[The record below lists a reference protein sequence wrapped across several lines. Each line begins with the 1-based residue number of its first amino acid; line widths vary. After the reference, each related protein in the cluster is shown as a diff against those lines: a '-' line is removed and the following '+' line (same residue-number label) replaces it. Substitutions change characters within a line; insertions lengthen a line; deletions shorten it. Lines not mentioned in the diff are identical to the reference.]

1 MIRAAQS
8 RISLRKRRQ
17 SRSDMDRL
25 AEDSRLEL
33 FPDGVLEHQV
43 HLPPDG
49 TAQEKLQ
56 LHVVVEG
63 LVRLVE
69 FHEDV
74 DVAALFLQ
82 FLGIGAEHGQIDY
95 AKPFGQP
102 FPTGLQYLKQLILC
116 P

>member
-1 MIRAAQS
+1 MVRLAQS
-8 RISLRKRRQ
+8 RISLRKRCQ

-25 AEDSRLEL
+25 TEDPRLEL
-33 FPDGVLEHQV
+33 IPYGVLKQQV
-43 HLPPDG
+43 HLPADG

-56 LHVVVEG
+56 FHVIVEG

-95 AKPFGQP
+95 TKPLGQP
-102 FPTGLQYLKQLILC
+102 FPTGLQYLK
-116 P
+116 